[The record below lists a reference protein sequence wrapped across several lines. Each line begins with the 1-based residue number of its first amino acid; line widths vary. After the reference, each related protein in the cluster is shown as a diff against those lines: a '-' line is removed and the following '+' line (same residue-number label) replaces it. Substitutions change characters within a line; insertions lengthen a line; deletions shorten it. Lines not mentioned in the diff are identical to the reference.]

1 MGTICGIDFIR
12 ALNIIE
18 SILKYFNTCDL
29 EKLDAVNITKNS
41 CYQNPIFYEDPGIII
56 HLTITGR
63 CYARCVGCINSVI
76 TLGDDRERNTLIT
89 AQESQPHRD
98 VEIIIQLASRYPDN
112 TVTLCFYGGE
122 PFLCPEKMVEI
133 WKNIKKIE
141 GKRFR
146 FLVYT
151 NGEMLSDNCR
161 LYSEFM
167 QNMWIYAI
175 SIDGREEQHDRF
187 RLGTSLAK
195 IIKNLKDLNNSYK
208 GHVLYWSTLRERQSL
223 WDCFEGFYELYQQKL
238 VNHLFWHWAESKVP
252 LEDLSLYMNNY
263 ATDLRDIMNTYINE
277 LEQGRLLPIAHI
289 NELVLYLIT
298 GKDRGHTACGVEVA
312 KNYDIVSGKV
322 FSCADLPSELS
333 LGELDCKGNLK
344 LEERNLT
351 ALIEYKTDLGC
362 YQCGVHSY
370 CGGRCPVQVIAGS
383 KERTLQYCIL
393 MRLHVGIVQEYID
406 EICKLLIKHRIS
418 LQDIYDQSAFLAKYT
433 DVVP

>member
-1 MGTICGIDFIR
+1 M
-12 ALNIIE
+12 
-18 SILKYFNTCDL
+18 KYFNTFDL

-63 CYARCVGCINSVI
+63 CYARCVGCINSAI
-76 TLGDDRERNTLIT
+76 TLGDNRERNSLIT

-98 VEIIIQLASRYPDN
+98 IEIIKQLASRHPDN

-133 WKNIKKIE
+133 WKRIKKID

-161 LYSEFM
+161 LYPEFM
-167 QNMWIYAI
+167 QDIWIYAI
-175 SIDGREEQHDRF
+175 SIDGRKEQHDRF
-187 RLGTSLAK
+187 RLGTSLTK
-195 IIKNLKDLNNSYK
+195 IIKNLKDLNKFYK
-208 GHVLYWSTLRERQSL
+208 GNVLYWSTLREGQSL
-223 WDCFEGFYELYQQKL
+223 WDCFEGFCELYQQRL
-238 VNHLFWHWAESKVP
+238 VNHLFWHWAESKEP
-252 LEDLSLYMNNY
+252 LEDFSLYTNNY
-263 ATDLRDIMNTYINE
+263 AADLRNIMKRYTKE

-289 NELVLYLIT
+289 NELILYLIT

-333 LGELDCKGNLK
+333 LGELDHKGKLK
-344 LEERNLT
+344 LEERNLSK
-351 ALIEYKTDLGC
+351 LVDYKTELGC
-362 YQCGVHSY
+362 YRCGIHAY

-383 KERTLQYCIL
+383 KERTLQYCKL
-393 MRLHVGIVQEYID
+393 MRLHVGIVQDHID
-406 EICKLLIKHRIS
+406 DIIPLLNKYNIS
-418 LQDIYDQSAFLAKYT
+418 LQNIYDSSAFLAKYT